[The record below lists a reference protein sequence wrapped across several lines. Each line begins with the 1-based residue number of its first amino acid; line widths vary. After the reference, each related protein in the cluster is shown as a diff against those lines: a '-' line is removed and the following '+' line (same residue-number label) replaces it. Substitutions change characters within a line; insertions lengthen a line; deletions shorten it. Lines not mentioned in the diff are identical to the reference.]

1 MKFRTEFGK
10 LNSFVLDSLRGLDET
25 IQYQQG
31 AKRADEMQKRSDG
44 LAGMQKKLS
53 EMEGSQ
59 RSVTNLVILIASFG
73 MLFLTLNLY
82 GQGSIGYDGVLTCTI
97 AMMGS
102 FGPVVALSS
111 LSNNLNQTLVSGE
124 RVLSILEEKPQ
135 VEEVE
140 GEWMPGVQ
148 ACRNVTADVQSGAG
162 QRKSALVV
170 DGLKRDAA
178 SASDGVG
185 VSAKQDVGNGAA
197 GWTFSGAD
205 AEHVT
210 FAYDNEVILDDYS
223 LDIPAGK
230 ILGIHG
236 TSGSGKFTL
245 LKLLMRFW
253 DVNSG
258 ALHVDGEDV
267 RKIPTKHLRDME
279 SYVTQETHLFHD
291 SIANNIAIGKPGA
304 TREEIMEAARKASI
318 HDFIMHLPK
327 GYDTEVGEL
336 GDTLSGGEKQRIG
349 IARAFLHGSP
359 FLLMDEP
366 TSNLDSLNEGIIL
379 KSLRESAEEKTVVL
393 VSHRKSTMNVA
404 DVVFEMKEGR
414 IS

>member
-10 LNSFVLDSLRGLDET
+10 LNSFVLDSLCGLDET

-111 LSNNLNQTLVSGE
+111 LSNNLNQTLASGE

-140 GEWMPGVQ
+140 GEWMPGAQ

-205 AEHVT
+205 AEYVT

-223 LDIPAGK
+223 LDISAGK

-236 TSGSGKFTL
+236 ASGSGKFTL

-318 HDFIMHLPK
+318 HDFIMRLPK
-327 GYDTEVGEL
+327 GYDTEAGEL

-349 IARAFLHGSP
+349 IARAFLHDSP

-393 VSHRKSTMNVA
+393 VPHRKSTMNVA
-404 DVVFEMKEGR
+404 DVVFEMKDFAP
-414 IS
+414 I

>member
-10 LNSFVLDSLRGLDET
+10 LNSFVLDSLYGLDET
-25 IQYQQG
+25 IQYQQS

-111 LSNNLNQTLVSGE
+111 LSNNLNQTLASGE

-140 GEWMPGVQ
+140 GEWMPGAQ

-223 LDIPAGK
+223 LDISAGK

-236 TSGSGKFTL
+236 ASGSGKFTL

-318 HDFIMHLPK
+318 HDFIMRLPK
-327 GYDTEVGEL
+327 GYDTEAGEL

-349 IARAFLHGSP
+349 IARAFLHDSP

-393 VSHRKSTMNVA
+393 VPHRKSTMNVA
-404 DVVFEMKEGR
+404 DVVFEMKDFAP
-414 IS
+414 I

>member
-111 LSNNLNQTLVSGE
+111 LSNNLNQTLASGE

-140 GEWMPGVQ
+140 GEWMPGAQ

-205 AEHVT
+205 AEYVT

-223 LDIPAGK
+223 LDISAGK

-236 TSGSGKFTL
+236 ASGSGKFTL

-318 HDFIMHLPK
+318 HDFIMRLPK
-327 GYDTEVGEL
+327 GYDTEAGEL

-349 IARAFLHGSP
+349 IARAFLHDSP

-393 VSHRKSTMNVA
+393 VPHRKSTMNVA
-404 DVVFEMKEGR
+404 DVVFEMKDFAP
-414 IS
+414 I